1 MAEASVGPSAG
12 ADGRETDDHAA
23 GGGLTPGADVGTPEV
38 PVEPDR
44 DVDPPAPRA
53 AGKRL
58 RGLSALLR
66 EPEGYQPG
74 PLSARTK
81 WRQKQVAAKAGA
93 PRRKLRV
100 RKKRR
105 PPAGLAPPPDL
116 GSPFVPLRQY
126 DTAVN
131 KLREYEKIALAAE
144 KRLQLIFENPHLIA
158 LARGDLYLRKEAV
171 AAFRVPLGFLLFR
184 VIPDWVRGSAG
195 QGEEEGPSPSLHA
208 VTAESRAAEPIPPP
222 PTPSMAAGPPAVDS
236 GLRTTVVAVVTA
248 LAELGLIQVP
258 GALPAAKPLLPPELH
273 PGAAPLVVGQEIA
286 GAWTPPPRPTL
297 EGPRSAVRR
306 AFYDMLG
313 RS

>member
-1 MAEASVGPSAG
+1 MAEANVGPSAG
-12 ADGRETDDHAA
+12 ADGIEADDHAA
-23 GGGLTPGADVGTPEV
+23 GGGLTPGADVGSAAV
-38 PVEPDR
+38 PVEPNR
-44 DVDPPAPRA
+44 DVHAPAARA

-81 WRQKQVAAKAGA
+81 WRQKQIAAKAGA
-93 PRRKLRV
+93 PRRKLRP
-100 RKKRR
+100 RKKRK
-105 PPAGLAPPPDL
+105 PPAGLLPPPDL

-126 DTAVN
+126 DAAVN

-158 LARGDLYLRKEAV
+158 LARGDLYLRKEE
-171 AAFRVPLGFLLFR
+171 AARFQVPLGYFLFH
-184 VIPDWVRGSAG
+184 VIPSWVAG
-195 QGEEEGPSPSLHA
+195 GTAEAPSSPPHVEA
-208 VTAESRAAEPIPPP
+208 VAESRAAETIPPP
-222 PTPSMAAGPPAVDS
+222 PSSPTVAGPPAVDS

-248 LAELGLIQVP
+248 LAELGLIQLP
-258 GALPAAKPLLPPELH
+258 GALTSAGKPPLPAELH
-273 PGAAPLVVGQEIA
+273 PGAAPVVVGNEIA
-286 GAWTPPPRPTL
+286 GAWSPPPRPTL

-306 AFYDMLG
+306 AMYEMLS

>member
-1 MAEASVGPSAG
+1 MAEANVGSSAG
-12 ADGRETDDHAA
+12 ADGVEADDHAA
-23 GGGLTPGADVGTPEV
+23 GGGPPPGADVGTPEI

-44 DVDPPAPRA
+44 DVDAPAPRA

-81 WRQKQVAAKAGA
+81 WRQKQVAGKAGA

-105 PPAGLAPPPDL
+105 PPAGLPPPPDL
-116 GSPFVPLRQY
+116 GSPVVPIRQY
-126 DTAVN
+126 DIAVN
-131 KLREYEKIALAAE
+131 KLAQYEKIAIEAE

-158 LARGDLYLRKEAV
+158 LARGDLYLRKEAA
-171 AAFRVPLGFLLFR
+171 AAFRVPLGYFLFR
-184 VIPDWVRGSAG
+184 VIPDWIRGTAAEG
-195 QGEEEGPSPSLHA
+195 QAAEA
-208 VTAESRAAEPIPPP
+208 VAESRTAESIPPP
-222 PTPSMAAGPPAVDS
+222 PVPPTMAGPPIVDS

-258 GALPAAKPLLPPELH
+258 GAPPAAKPLLPPELH
-273 PGAAPLVVGQEIA
+273 PGAAPVVVGGEIG
-286 GAWTPPPRPTL
+286 GAWTPPPRPGL

-306 AFYDMLG
+306 AFYDLLSG
-313 RS
+313 G